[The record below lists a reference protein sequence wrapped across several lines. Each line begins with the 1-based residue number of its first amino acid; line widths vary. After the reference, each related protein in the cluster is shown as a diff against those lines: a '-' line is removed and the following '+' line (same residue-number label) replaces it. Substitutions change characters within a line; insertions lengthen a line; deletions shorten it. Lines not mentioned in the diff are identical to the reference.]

1 MSTTRREGEGTNAAI
16 EGFGD
21 LDQLFQAISRE
32 AVAKEQTNAILARW
46 QASIQKVETSLARM
60 ERCMERVL
68 VTMEVSNA
76 YMAALLAKTP
86 RERDALIET
95 AEQRLA
101 DLNIHIEQQSGGTNI
116 QADRDANTGDIK
128 HGD

>member
-1 MSTTRREGEGTNAAI
+1 MVPALISISTNTQTPATADNE
-16 EGFGD
+16 
-21 LDQLFQAISRE
+21 SS
-32 AVAKEQTNAILARW
+32 AKRMNQILANWEAAQRE
-46 QASIQKVETSLARM
+46 VLTSLRAM

-95 AEQRLA
+95 AEQKLA

-116 QADRDANTGDIK
+116 QADRDVNTGDIK
-128 HGD
+128 YGN